1 MLCGCACAHE
11 QVIGVSHCWLR
22 AAGAEKRM
30 ETSAI
35 WNLVRNLWSA
45 KMFSP
50 QGESKPAA
58 SATVSHLVQS
68 LWARHQTAMA
78 SEIHTHTQI
87 LYIQVFV
94 LEIQKHKLSL
104 KRTTSDCKHVLASSL
119 WNQTAG
125 DYCGANCS
133 NIDIYYPPLLWR
145 TLLYKLH
152 LTSFSLLWCWLEL
165 KLEQDQGNWPYFIID
180 SSLC

>member
-1 MLCGCACAHE
+1 MLCGCACVHE
-11 QVIGVSHCWLR
+11 QVIGVSHRWLR

-50 QGESKPAA
+50 QGGSKPAA

-68 LWARHQTAMA
+68 LWARHQAAMA
-78 SEIHTHTQI
+78 SEIHS
-87 LYIQVFV
+87 
-94 LEIQKHKLSL
+94 HKYCIYKYFCLKYKRTISL
-104 KRTTSDCKHVLASSL
+104 KHRLQTCWLQHS
-119 WNQTAG
+119 NQTAV
-125 DYCGANCS
+125 DYYGANWS

-145 TLLYKLH
+145 MLLHKLR
-152 LTSFSLLWCWLEL
+152 LTSVSLLWCWLEL
-165 KLEQDQGNWPYFIID
+165 KLEHDQGNWPYFIID

>member
-1 MLCGCACAHE
+1 MSVVECACVHK

-22 AAGAEKRM
+22 AAEAEKRM

-50 QGESKPAA
+50 QGGSKPTA

-68 LWARHQTAMA
+68 LWACHQAEME
-78 SEIHTHTQI
+78 SEIHTQI
-87 LYIQVFV
+87 LYIQVFAWNTNNTNW
-94 LEIQKHKLSL
+94 LSL
-104 KRTTSDCKHVLASSL
+104 SNREAEIANICWLHLSESNSCRLRRTN
-119 WNQTAG
+119 W
-125 DYCGANCS
+125 S

-145 TLLYKLH
+145 MLPHKLH
-152 LTSFSLLWCWLEL
+152 LTSVSFLWCWLEL
-165 KLEQDQGNWPYFIID
+165 KLEHDQGNWPYFIID
-180 SSLC
+180 GSLC